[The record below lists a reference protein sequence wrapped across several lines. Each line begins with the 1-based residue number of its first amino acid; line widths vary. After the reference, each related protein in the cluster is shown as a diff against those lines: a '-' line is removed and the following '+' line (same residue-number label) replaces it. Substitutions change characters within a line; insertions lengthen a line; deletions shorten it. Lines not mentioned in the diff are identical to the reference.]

1 MFEEPKPTFNPE
13 TIIQKINECDEIK
26 MVKIYI
32 YKIIYNLNNKQID
45 VFLNET
51 TKEKYKFDKY
61 NNYHD
66 FIKDIEQINEGN
78 QNPIYDNGNYKDIYN
93 KLFECQ
99 KESFENEITKSDICS
114 DEKLNFDDFFMVAN
128 NLILVKLKKKDFE
141 NDDIYK
147 NFYNN
152 VWEPLFK
159 NEEEGEDDEN
169 YKLLTMIKLL
179 FESEKYKE
187 IKEEYEIAPKDIEVL
202 LYGYRYCLNE
212 IANEYKN
219 NDKDYIYINL
229 YDQYKLDYLDEKF
242 YPGSD
247 TKEEPY
253 YELYNQI
260 ENHFREK
267 PNQGCYI
274 CLCEKGYYHSVPSG
288 FPGYHEINLKCPKC
302 GKDIGAKEIYYEEKD
317 EKDDKVK
324 LYKIYE
330 TINRENYIRIFLYN
344 DEIDTLNLDRD
355 KYDKIKV
362 LNHMIKEDFKERYI
376 IPLYNK
382 EKGLHKINKN
392 NYKKENRK
400 IRNLSQISYRLLCY
414 ILYSHLFFAK
424 LYTNSDD
431 LNNYLP
437 EGMTW
442 FNTIKEC
449 FQLLKKELEK
459 NDITQVEIFMN
470 FVFKDLFKKLH
481 GKECIN
487 NYEDLITFENELD
500 KIILEKLNKVKEEIN
515 KYKESEK
522 KILTDPTSWIAL
534 LKEIYD
540 KNSYDFIKYPYYEH
554 FYYTAYL
561 DEEYI
566 DNKLEIMDKNEYPI
580 LSKYMEKKNQE
591 KNKDKYSLNN
601 LKIFNKVL
609 NLFSEEYSNKITR
622 EKAESTIIKESDI
635 YAKNTEDNQ
644 ILIEDFIDLYNS
656 LGEEDENGKTIEL
669 NIDKNCICDF
679 LLIDDYKYGKSYKK
693 IYETFIKKQ
702 NEELEELLNQ
712 KIKLGIFNDNCKNRI
727 SVQQIKD
734 DEIFTFKIPKK
745 FNFISVLCESS
756 YRKVI
761 DTKNYENYNEY
772 EINMHLI
779 ESTMTDLLL
788 KNKKLLNDELIGCK
802 YNNEVFTYEI
812 TDLIHSFKYRN
823 MSLSIDDKVSIYNYI
838 KANDGNNK
846 KYQTIIDDF
855 ITLIKHLNKSK
866 KEENNK
872 INENTKICDIDIIK
886 TLKNISND
894 FKNIFDENKDIVV
907 NKIPNLFD
915 YYLKLI
921 FKYIKKDME
930 KYQEKKEIKKEDDKD
945 KKVKEKKEG
954 KKGEEKEKEN
964 IKEKTKIYLDEKII
978 NKLEE
983 IFKEEDI
990 IITKKSLAS
999 AIRLF
1004 ISLVLYREKEKD
1016 KDKKIK
1022 ENRKNII
1029 EY

>member
-1 MFEEPKPTFNPE
+1 
-13 TIIQKINECDEIK
+13 
-26 MVKIYI
+26 
-32 YKIIYNLNNKQID
+32 
-45 VFLNET
+45 
-51 TKEKYKFDKY
+51 
-61 NNYHD
+61 
-66 FIKDIEQINEGN
+66 
-78 QNPIYDNGNYKDIYN
+78 
-93 KLFECQ
+93 
-99 KESFENEITKSDICS
+99 
-114 DEKLNFDDFFMVAN
+114 
-128 NLILVKLKKKDFE
+128 
-141 NDDIYK
+141 
-147 NFYNN
+147 
-152 VWEPLFK
+152 
-159 NEEEGEDDEN
+159 
-169 YKLLTMIKLL
+169 MIKLL

-187 IKEEYEIAPKDIEVL
+187 IKENYKIAPKDIEVL

-219 NDKDYIYINL
+219 NDKDYIYLSL

-247 TKEEPY
+247 TNEEPY

-317 EKDDKVK
+317 EKGDKVK

-330 TINRENYIRIFLYN
+330 TINRENYIRIFKDK

-362 LNHMIKEDFKERYI
+362 LNHMIKEDFKARYI

-414 ILYSHLFFAK
+414 ILYSHLFFSK
-424 LYTNSDD
+424 LYTDSDD

-522 KILTDPTSWIAL
+522 KILKDPKSWIAL

-644 ILIEDFIDLYNS
+644 ILIEDFIKLYNS

-669 NIDKNCICDF
+669 NIDKNFICDF

-693 IYETFIKKQ
+693 IYKTFIKKQ

-866 KEENNK
+866 KEENNQ

-894 FKNIFDENKDIVV
+894 FKNIFDINKDIVV

-930 KYQEKKEIKKEDDKD
+930 KYQEKKEIKKEDDKN
-945 KKVKEKKEG
+945 KKVKEKNEG

-1004 ISLVLYREKEKD
+1004 ISLVLYREKEID

-1022 ENRKNII
+1022 ANRKNII
-1029 EY
+1029 DYLNEKELWETKIYNDGKFENYLEKIKSVNIKIKEILWVYNYLAENEDVTFEKEVKEHIDKKNKEAEEKEKERIRIEKEKKEEEERNKRGRNRRQDDDEDVKEEEEEDDDRTNRRRRNNRGNEDEEEEEEEEEEDTRRRGRRRR